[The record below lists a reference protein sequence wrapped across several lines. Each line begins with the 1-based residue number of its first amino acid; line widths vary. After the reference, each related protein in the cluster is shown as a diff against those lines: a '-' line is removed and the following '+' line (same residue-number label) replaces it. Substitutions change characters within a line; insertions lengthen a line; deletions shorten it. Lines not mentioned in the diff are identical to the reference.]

1 MGPRGV
7 SVPAVQDKRRG
18 RLVSPRRRFVW
29 IALGLSVAVHIVAAL
44 LIVLL
49 PRVLPRQPVARET
62 GTVELLMVEQKG
74 AKPSAAPR
82 PAAERAARAQPA
94 PPRPAQP
101 PAVKQAAQPPAV
113 KQPAQPP
120 KPAIKAP
127 DPALQAAGPMVPRSP
142 DVAAPKP
149 TDAAPKPAE
158 AAPKPTDTTP
168 PKPAEAASPKPAQAV
183 PAKARPA
190 EATPRPAQPP
200 PAAPQAAPVFDLA
213 GTDSE
218 SNAVALGPN
227 IVPASPDDRFRN
239 RPPIY
244 PPEAEIR
251 GQHGTVLVMIHVSE
265 DGLASSVDVAQSSG
279 VEVLDRAA
287 VDAVRKWR
295 FRPAVRQ
302 GRAVPFAMPF
312 RFVFEAN

>member
-1 MGPRGV
+1 M
-7 SVPAVQDKRRG
+7 PALKDKRRG
-18 RLVSPRRRFVW
+18 RPVSPRRRFVW

-49 PRVLPRQPVARET
+49 PRVLPKQPVSRER

-74 AKPSAAPR
+74 AQPGAAPR
-82 PAAERAARAQPA
+82 PAPKQVARAQPRPA
-94 PPRPAQP
+94 RPAQP
-101 PAVKQAAQPPAV
+101 PAVKPAAQPPAV
-113 KQPAQPP
+113 KPAAAQPP
-120 KPAIKAP
+120 KPAIKPP
-127 DPALQAAGPMVPRSP
+127 DPAQEAAGPMVPRSP

-149 TDAAPKPAE
+149 AE
-158 AAPKPTDTTP
+158 AAP
-168 PKPAEAASPKPAQAV
+168 PKPAQAV
-183 PAKARPA
+183 PATAKAA

-200 PAAPQAAPVFDLA
+200 PAARRQAPVFDLA

-251 GQHGTVLVMIHVSE
+251 GEHGTVLVMIHVSE

-302 GRAVPFAMPF
+302 GRAVPFDMPF